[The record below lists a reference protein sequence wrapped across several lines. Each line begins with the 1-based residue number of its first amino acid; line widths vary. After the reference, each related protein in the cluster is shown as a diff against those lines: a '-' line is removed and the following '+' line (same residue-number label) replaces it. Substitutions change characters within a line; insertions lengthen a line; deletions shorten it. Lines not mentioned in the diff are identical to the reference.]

1 MSAYNRSDMKLLE
14 EAYNLRL
21 LKEQAPN
28 MTIGDVSNR
37 LHLMNESEL
46 VYIKTVSDRILNE
59 FWGQKALAGLKNVG
73 GAAANAVGAAGKG
86 VANAASAAGK
96 GVKNAAG
103 SALQG
108 AKNVGAGIN
117 AAAGQVAQ
125 NVGDMYSSGKQATQQ
140 TQVLADAQQ
149 SIEQLSEYLRQAEE
163 SGLLGVARGQTM
175 NMSLNNIIKKL
186 QTASQNAGN
195 NSQAAQQNGFTGG
208 AGAAFKQGMQGQT
221 A

>member
-1 MSAYNRSDMKLLE
+1 MSAYNRTDMKLLE

-21 LKEQAPN
+21 LKENAPH
-28 MTIGDVSNR
+28 MTIDDVRNR

-59 FWGQKALAGLKNVG
+59 FWGQKTLQNVGAGLKNVG
-73 GAAANAVGAAGKG
+73 GAAANA
-86 VANAASAAGK
+86 ASAAGQ
-96 GVKNAAG
+96 GIKNAAG
-103 SALQG
+103 NAVQG
-108 AKNVGAGIN
+108 AKNVASGVG
-117 AAAGQVAQ
+117 AAAGQIAQ
-125 NVGDMYSSGKQATQQ
+125 NVGDMYSSGKQASQQ

-149 SIEQLSEYLRQAEE
+149 SIEQLAEYLRQAEE
-163 SGLLGVARGQTM
+163 AGLLRVARGQTM

-208 AGAAFKQGMQGQT
+208 VGAAFNQGRNRT

>member
-1 MSAYNRSDMKLLE
+1 MSAYNRTDMKLLE
-14 EAYNLRL
+14 EAYTLRL
-21 LKEQAPN
+21 LKEQAPD
-28 MTIGDVSNR
+28 MTISDVRNR
-37 LHLMNESEL
+37 LHLMTESEL

-59 FWGQKALAGLKNVG
+59 FWGQKTLQNIGAGLKNVG
-73 GAAANAVGAAGKG
+73 GAAANA
-86 VANAASAAGK
+86 ASAAGQ
-96 GVKNAAG
+96 GIKNAAG
-103 SALQG
+103 GAIQG
-108 AKNVGAGIN
+108 AKNVAGGIG

-125 NVGDMYSSGKQATQQ
+125 NVGDMYSSGKQASQQ

-149 SIEQLSEYLRQAEE
+149 SIEQLAEYLRQAEE

-195 NSQAAQQNGFTGG
+195 NAQAAQQQGFTGG